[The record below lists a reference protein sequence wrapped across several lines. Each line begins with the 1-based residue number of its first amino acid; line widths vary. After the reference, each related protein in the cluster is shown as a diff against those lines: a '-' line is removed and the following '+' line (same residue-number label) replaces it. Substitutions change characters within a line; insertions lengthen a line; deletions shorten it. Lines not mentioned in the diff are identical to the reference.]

1 MATEAHGE
9 VTSAEYI
16 QHHLT
21 NLVCGK
27 TESHGW
33 TCDPHYAN
41 EMGFWA
47 FHVDSLGWS
56 VFLGFLFIGLFRFGI
71 PKLSTEAPTGIQN
84 FVNDNVQSIFT
95 SAKNNLIGPMALTVL
110 VWVFLMNLMDLIPV
124 DYLPEL
130 AKGVGVEYFKVVP
143 TTDPN
148 ITLGMALAVFIL
160 IIFYSIKIKGLKG
173 FLAELTLHPFGKY
186 LLPVNL
192 VLEGVNLIS
201 GNSIWEKELNREYG
215 WNKTIQLNDST
226 ILIAASGLHTVNIKN
241 GSGWDFN
248 LVTGQKDYKETIAK
262 NVAGITI
269 GILTGTYIT
278 SSGPNV
284 VREIISNIIIDSS
297 EIYIASKES
306 ISKINKVNGKII
318 WSPVFTT
325 AITAE

>member
-56 VFLGFLFIGLFRFGI
+56 VFLGFVFIGLFCFCI
-71 PKLSTEAPTGIQN
+71 PKISTEAPTGIQN
-84 FVNDNVQSIFT
+84 FVEMCIEFVNDNVQSIFT

-192 VLEGVNLIS
+192 VLEGVNLIAKPIS
-201 GNSIWEKELNREYG
+201 LGLRLFGNLYAGEMIF
-215 WNKTIQLNDST
+215 
-226 ILIAASGLHTVNIKN
+226 ILIALMLTFSSISVGLLGVGLHLIWALFHILILALQAFIFMVLTIVY
-241 GSGWDFN
+241 
-248 LVTGQKDYKETIAK
+248 LAMAHET
-262 NVAGITI
+262 
-269 GILTGTYIT
+269 
-278 SSGPNV
+278 
-284 VREIISNIIIDSS
+284 EDH
-297 EIYIASKES
+297 
-306 ISKINKVNGKII
+306 
-318 WSPVFTT
+318 
-325 AITAE
+325 